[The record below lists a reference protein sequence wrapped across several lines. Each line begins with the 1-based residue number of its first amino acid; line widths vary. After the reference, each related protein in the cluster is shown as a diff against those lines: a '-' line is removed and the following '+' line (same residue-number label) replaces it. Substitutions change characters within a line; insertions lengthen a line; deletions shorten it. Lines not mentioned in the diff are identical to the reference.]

1 MEIPKIL
8 GVPVSEYRV
17 IYRGDGN
24 YVEQMLAHEVSK
36 LIIEA
41 TGFAPCIATD
51 DTAPTA
57 AEILLGRTNRAEWEP
72 MAPTAYAVKSAGTVI
87 RLCYGS
93 TLAATEAIA
102 RLGEVLFEE
111 SIDLSGEIE
120 DTMNM
125 AKAEGTTLRV
135 MSSNVLFT
143 SDIKTTG
150 LAHEKRADLLADMYR
165 TWKPDILGLQEA
177 RGGIGD
183 RIYEQIADEYTMT
196 SQSVR
201 RHTPILYRTAEWRP
215 VLDEEGNPIQK
226 MEMFHNTHCWD
237 YEWIMLE
244 QIATGRRVIA
254 GNLHFQPR
262 GYCGDMRT
270 VAIRMFNTEMKR
282 IEALYPDVPIFVTGD
297 YNTPRKMKRMV
308 ENDWKDGWD
317 DIVDGTHLLCAGQLC
332 TATSSTGNVRNAD
345 PNGVLIDHVCM
356 SYHLVERVHYL
367 RRVIYNLM
375 LKSSDHRPCFA
386 DITLK

>member
-1 MEIPKIL
+1 METAKML
-8 GVPVSEYRV
+8 GAPGSDYRV
-17 IYRGDGN
+17 IYRADGN
-24 YVEQMLAHEVSK
+24 YVEQMLAHELCKAV
-36 LIIEA
+36 IEA
-41 TGFAPCIATD
+41 TGEAPAVARD
-51 DTAPTA
+51 DTAPSA
-57 AEILLGRTNRAEWEP
+57 CEFLLGNTNRKQSEAL
-72 MAPTAYAVKSAGTVI
+72 APTAYTVKSEGTTVVI
-87 RLCYGS
+87 NYGS
-93 TLAATEAIA
+93 TLAAVEAIA
-102 RLGEVLFEE
+102 KLGEVLAEE
-111 SIDLSGEIE
+111 SIDLAGEIE

-125 AKAEGTTLRV
+125 VKAEGCTLRV

-143 SDIKTTG
+143 NDIKTTG
-150 LAHEKRADLLADMYR
+150 LAWEKRADLLADMYR

-183 RIYEQIADEYTMT
+183 RILEQIGDEYTMST
-196 SQSVR
+196 QATR

-215 VLDEEGNPIQK
+215 VLDEAGNPIQN
-226 MEMFHNTHCWD
+226 MEMFHSNHCWD

-244 QIATGRRVIA
+244 QIVTGRKIIA

-262 GYCGDMRT
+262 GYCGDLRT

-282 IEALYPDVPIFVTGD
+282 IEALYPDIPIFVTGD
-297 YNTPRKMKRMV
+297 YNTPRKMKRLA

-332 TATSSTGNVRNAD
+332 TATSATGNIKNAD

-356 SYHLVERVHYL
+356 SYHLVEKVHYL
-367 RRVIYNLM
+367 RRVMYNLM